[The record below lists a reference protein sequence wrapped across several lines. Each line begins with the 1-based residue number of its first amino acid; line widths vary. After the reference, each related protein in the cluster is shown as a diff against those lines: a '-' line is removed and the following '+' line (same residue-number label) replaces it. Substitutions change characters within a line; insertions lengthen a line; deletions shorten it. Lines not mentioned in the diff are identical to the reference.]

1 MKKTVRY
8 IIEFLIGTPE
18 YADMIGY
25 TGDVSLWSK
34 YKVVIV
40 PSDFFNDGV
49 FGTNNSMP
57 KLPLQKINEIPL
69 LYGEPVITKQND
81 IVILKAD
88 IIASSFFLLTR
99 YEETINKKRDIH
111 GRFRGK
117 DSLPYRAGFID
128 RCVVDEYGELLRSCL
143 NLAGVEV
150 KNLDQKFS
158 CVMTH
163 DADKI
168 EQYQNLRGFVGGL
181 IHNHFKDAF
190 VSLFGGIEK
199 DLLYTFPW
207 MKSIESELPNLSLKV
222 FIRVPNNTSIFDKP
236 YYSLSSNG
244 IKRLFELYPN
254 YGLHISY
261 EAGLNTELIADEKQK
276 LELAGAC
283 KITECRNHYLASRE
297 PEDMMALV
305 NCGITDD
312 YTMGYADVAG
322 FRLGTCKPV
331 KWINPRTCYLTTLSL
346 HSLVVM
352 DCTLDRTEYMNL
364 NYDDAYKC
372 CLKLINI
379 VRRHNGEWVGLW
391 HNSSVSVLSGGYQRE
406 LFKSIIQSLA

>member
-69 LYGEPVITKQND
+69 LYGEPVIKKQND

-111 GRFRGK
+111 GRFTGK

-150 KNLDQKFS
+150 KNLIKNF
-158 CVMTH
+158 
-163 DADKI
+163 
-168 EQYQNLRGFVGGL
+168 
-181 IHNHFKDAF
+181 
-190 VSLFGGIEK
+190 
-199 DLLYTFPW
+199 
-207 MKSIESELPNLSLKV
+207 
-222 FIRVPNNTSIFDKP
+222 RV
-236 YYSLSSNG
+236 L
-244 IKRLFELYPN
+244 
-254 YGLHISY
+254 
-261 EAGLNTELIADEKQK
+261 
-276 LELAGAC
+276 
-283 KITECRNHYLASRE
+283 
-297 PEDMMALV
+297 
-305 NCGITDD
+305 
-312 YTMGYADVAG
+312 
-322 FRLGTCKPV
+322 
-331 KWINPRTCYLTTLSL
+331 
-346 HSLVVM
+346 
-352 DCTLDRTEYMNL
+352 
-364 NYDDAYKC
+364 
-372 CLKLINI
+372 
-379 VRRHNGEWVGLW
+379 
-391 HNSSVSVLSGGYQRE
+391 
-406 LFKSIIQSLA
+406 